1 MTVVSTDHAST
12 KTLIFINVF
21 KAGVHFSTLHST
33 IKIWQVSLGALFFS
47 VFGVMFVDER
57 GNGNRKCFSR
67 IIVLQRRGCNFRS
80 VSWCCGRVQSPND
93 VAQKIEKSLKNTH
106 ITIQRQLTIWCS
118 AKPQNTPFLEF
129 NQLSIVESIFNKK
142 CVLVAGIFGWW
153 YNFSDIEKA
162 AVIGGP
168 LLFIMILII
177 ACCCCCGCCRSRPT
191 NQGAVIVTPAA
202 VPTAVMAT
210 STRSTVP
217 MKPLVNEAWVSL
229 QSRRTRSLL
238 YF

>member
-1 MTVVSTDHAST
+1 M
-12 KTLIFINVF
+12 
-21 KAGVHFSTLHST
+21 
-33 IKIWQVSLGALFFS
+33 KIWQVSLGALFFS

-153 YNFSDIEKA
+153 YDFSDIEKA

-168 LLFIMILII
+168 LLFIILLII

-229 QSRRTRSLL
+229 QSWLTQSLL
-238 YF
+238 SL

>member
-1 MTVVSTDHAST
+1 MGAA
-12 KTLIFINVF
+12 NVF
-21 KAGVHFSTLHST
+21 RELLFSSGEGAILGKFLGNIKHWKVTEKYPHHNSKATNNMV
-33 IKIWQVSLGALFFS
+33 
-47 VFGVMFVDER
+47 
-57 GNGNRKCFSR
+57 
-67 IIVLQRRGCNFRS
+67 
-80 VSWCCGRVQSPND
+80 
-93 VAQKIEKSLKNTH
+93 
-106 ITIQRQLTIWCS
+106 S
-118 AKPQNTPFLEF
+118 AKPQNSQFLEF
-129 NQLSIVESIFNKK
+129 NQLSIVESIFNEK

-168 LLFIMILII
+168 LLFIII
-177 ACCCCCGCCRSRPT
+177 VVVACCCCCGCCRSRPT

-229 QSRRTRSLL
+229 QSRHTQSLL
-238 YF
+238 SF

>member
-1 MTVVSTDHAST
+1 MGAA
-12 KTLIFINVF
+12 NVF
-21 KAGVHFSTLHST
+21 RELLFSSGEGAILGKFLGSIKHWKVTEKYPHHNSKATNNMV
-33 IKIWQVSLGALFFS
+33 
-47 VFGVMFVDER
+47 
-57 GNGNRKCFSR
+57 
-67 IIVLQRRGCNFRS
+67 
-80 VSWCCGRVQSPND
+80 
-93 VAQKIEKSLKNTH
+93 
-106 ITIQRQLTIWCS
+106 S
-118 AKPQNTPFLEF
+118 AKPQNSQFLEF
-129 NQLSIVESIFNKK
+129 NQLSIVESIFNEK

-168 LLFIMILII
+168 LLFIII
-177 ACCCCCGCCRSRPT
+177 VIVACCCCCGCCRSRPT

-229 QSRRTRSLL
+229 QSRLTQSLL